1 MPEIIDRFNFE
12 PEADAL
18 YNWLYTKKISF
29 NAGNTKIPGFFGDFD
44 QQKDRTQYFIA
55 IALELV
61 GVATMIFGGI
71 QKGGFYILGAIIV
84 AIVLFRCDIA
94 LAKWLHRNKAKNCY
108 IDNKLFLL
116 GDSDIVETRNL
127 QSKKTEGNIGD
138 NGFKAGLVLIV
149 IVKILGVVLL
159 GVFTSPIWII
169 IFAALY
175 SYACYV
181 HIAHTGYYLANNSSE
196 KTFKKQHDAF
206 AQGEHKA
213 KKRTHRFESDFKL
226 ELPIQMGGN
235 NSNISITEDEPATFL
250 KNEQTKYRYKL
261 NTTGVLFDK
270 DIIDVLMDSQEE
282 NQKRVIAVEARRHQF
297 DNMCRN
303 PLV

>member
-1 MPEIIDRFNFE
+1 MEIIG
-12 PEADAL
+12 
-18 YNWLYTKKISF
+18 S
-29 NAGNTKIPGFFGDFD
+29 
-44 QQKDRTQYFIA
+44 
-55 IALELV
+55 
-61 GVATMIFGGI
+61 ATMIVGGI
-71 QKGGFYILGAIIV
+71 QKEGYAIIF
-84 AIVLFRCDIA
+84 AFIAAFAFFLIDIA
-94 LAKWLHRNKAKNCY
+94 LAKKLHRNKAKNCY

-127 QSKKTEGNIGD
+127 QFKKTEGNVGD
-138 NGFKAGLVLIV
+138 NGIKAGLVLIV

-181 HIAHTGYYLANNSSE
+181 HIVHTGYHLANDSSE
-196 KTFKKQHDAF
+196 KVFKEQHLAF

-235 NSNISITEDEPATFL
+235 NSNISITEDEPATIL
-250 KNEQTKYRYKL
+250 KNEQTRYRYKL